1 MGLVKYL
8 VKPIRHETIYPV
20 LTQCVK
26 KIRNDNSNIK
36 YFSKDCYFDSLNKKL
51 IKDEIDVKLASKEL
65 DLLSLLCENKNQ
77 TVFYETIEAVVWNDS
92 FMSEDA
98 IRSVARN
105 LRKKLP
111 RNCLENFS
119 KIGYKIVTIK

>member
-1 MGLVKYL
+1 MSILSIFLTKDSKYSNEVNSPL
-8 VKPIRHETIYPV
+8 EST
-20 LTQCVK
+20 
-26 KIRNDNSNIK
+26 KI
-36 YFSKDCYFDSLNKKL
+36 L
-51 IKDEIDVKLASKEL
+51 IKDNLNIKLTNKET
-65 DLLSLLCENKNQ
+65 DLLFLLCQNKNQ

-111 RNCLENFS
+111 KDCLENFS
-119 KIGYKIVTIK
+119 KIGYKIVTLD